1 VFGFICYVSIHL
13 EISATMVRSLPEEL
27 PKHHRKVTIANTT
40 EPTCSHHNRYRSSD
54 AIDETGCFRVTEQET
69 GLRNIRHRFNS
80 LRLALRWTRRA
91 VGMSL
96 MTVALLFCESAY
108 GLLPLWQLSAL
119 LLENTQD
126 DHGTTE

>member
-1 VFGFICYVSIHL
+1 
-13 EISATMVRSLPEEL
+13 
-27 PKHHRKVTIANTT
+27 
-40 EPTCSHHNRYRSSD
+40 
-54 AIDETGCFRVTEQET
+54 
-69 GLRNIRHRFNS
+69 
-80 LRLALRWTRRA
+80 
-91 VGMSL
+91 